1 MALGVDKTFSDRSL
15 QMENKNYGRWKTRIP
30 ELIHSDHSRS
40 LSHRA
45 SQVSRPAHVQEVK
58 DSEKE
63 QSGCKKTV
71 TMAPLSRYMTD
82 RSLYTMRK
90 PLISSQNQMPILKN
104 PSMHVD
110 SKREAQM
117 SYKVDSPKEKEKN
130 LLKQSVRGITD
141 VSLSYTFSPPMSR
154 EDLNTSMS
162 KSDLRL
168 WSHDDEPIFNTSA
181 NKCSLS
187 SPPLASMSLT
197 APPVPKWISTPR
209 NTSSNHTSRFTS
221 NVNTRAGEMERGRDS
236 LLNTRS
242 SQYFSKNH
250 PLGLKH
256 MSPYQ
261 ANYWAC
267 AIPNTMPP
275 SPDRKSSNW
284 DPEKEYQALLDY
296 TYPLRPNMANTWGL
310 PESESLL
317 RTDPLLQDSGIEL
330 DRFCSSSTLSCLDLS
345 QTGTRQGRYSPATG
359 NKSTEFGGLNL
370 KKRSHSKSSDG
381 ILSSS
386 LYSSLDQAGLSVE
399 SLDCERKPG
408 VHYRK
413 FGTFSTFRSVPTFI
427 SSAHILPC
435 RDSQGEWDEEFLRL
449 PEQLQELQV
458 LSQQLRDISAQMGQP
473 VTTSWESLESEITSL
488 RSPTVVGKQ
497 ELLVEQRGKENDEV
511 ERGYVSEVPLQSED
525 HLEEAKE
532 PGTRIQMISQEVN
545 RSSLREVEA
554 IMDQLSGMSMSEL
567 QWMIP
572 TDQDEEETKES
583 LIQHIQAFCSNLE
596 KLVQW
601 LYKVVEKVEVL
612 SPPMVDLE
620 SVKASLADYKSF
632 QEEVQAHKPLTADIL
647 QTGEMLLH
655 CMNSASPF
663 LKETLMLIERQSHT
677 LETHSEYLFSSI
689 LSAMDRLT
697 GPRTQ
702 EASEGIS

>member
-1 MALGVDKTFSDRSL
+1 MALGVDKTFSGRSL

-30 ELIHSDHSRS
+30 ELIRSDHSRP

-45 SQVSRPAHVQEVK
+45 SQVSRPAHGQEAK

-71 TMAPLSRYMTD
+71 TMAPLSRYMRD
-82 RSLYTMRK
+82 KSLYTMRK
-90 PLISSQNQMPILKN
+90 PLISSQKQMPILKN

-110 SKREAQM
+110 SKKEAQM
-117 SYKVDSPKEKEKN
+117 SYIADSPKEMEKS
-130 LLKQSVRGITD
+130 LPKQSVRGITD

-162 KSDLRL
+162 VSDLRL
-168 WSHDDEPIFNTSA
+168 WSRDEEPIFNTST

-187 SPPLASMSLT
+187 SPPLASMSLS
-197 APPVPKWISTPR
+197 APPVPKWISTPQ
-209 NTSSNHTSRFTS
+209 NTLSNHTSHFNS
-221 NVNTRAGEMERGRDS
+221 KVNTRADEIEIGRDS
-236 LLNTRS
+236 LLNTSS

-261 ANYWAC
+261 ASYWAC

-275 SPDRKSSNW
+275 TADRKSSNW

-296 TYPLRPNMANTWGL
+296 TYPLRPNMANTWCS

-330 DRFCSSSTLSCLDLS
+330 DCFCSSSTLSFLDLS
-345 QTGTRQGRYSPATG
+345 QIETRQGKYSPATG
-359 NKSTEFGGLNL
+359 KRSTEFGGLNL
-370 KKRSHSKSSDG
+370 KKRSHYKSSDG

-386 LYSSLDQAGLSVE
+386 LFSSLDQAGLSVK

-413 FGTFSTFRSVPTFI
+413 FGIFSTFRSVPTFI
-427 SSAHILPC
+427 SSTHILPC
-435 RDSQGEWDEEFLRL
+435 CDSQGELDEEFLRL

-458 LSQQLRDISAQMGQP
+458 LSQQLRDISVKMGKP
-473 VTTSWESLESEITSL
+473 LESEITSV

-497 ELLVEQRGKENDEV
+497 EQVVEQRGKENVEV
-511 ERGYVSEVPLQSED
+511 ERGSVLEVPLQSED

-532 PGTRIQMISQEVN
+532 PGARMQMISQEVN

-567 QWMIP
+567 QRMIP

-583 LIQHIQAFCSNLE
+583 LIQHIQAFCTNLE

-601 LYKVVEKVEVL
+601 LYKVVDKVEVL
-612 SPPMVDLE
+612 SPPMVDLA
-620 SVKASLADYKSF
+620 SVKASLADYKTF
-632 QEEVQAHKPLTADIL
+632 QEEVQAYKPLTADIL

-655 CMNSASPF
+655 CMNSASP
-663 LKETLMLIERQSHT
+663 S
-677 LETHSEYLFSSI
+677 
-689 LSAMDRLT
+689 MDCLT